1 MDVRSR
7 NPISVEEV
15 HTIPFPIL
23 CKNSMAEQDSE
34 YAIIVNSLKGDLPS
48 IPVVMNELM
57 TVISDQDAALYALR
71 DLLKMD
77 HSIFAQL
84 LKVANTHEYRQKHEK
99 RITRIDDAVQVLGL
113 EKVKRIAL
121 NTTILTLYKGVKL
134 PIEFN
139 LESLWLHSVGVAL
152 ASSILA
158 EDLDTG
164 MQDQAYTCGLLHDLG
179 KVAKCKFDQKL
190 FAKDLKSTWAQ
201 EIDCH
206 RWETTGKR
214 IRHDLLGSYLAR
226 AWGISSLVETVTKWH
241 HEEDRSKRHD
251 IEDADIQK
259 LVDIVYLANGTIHR
273 LGFGNSGHRFK
284 PTPSK
289 MILRRLRMDANDYQ
303 NFEDKLSEKFEN
315 DAESLALFQTA

>member
-1 MDVRSR
+1 MD
-7 NPISVEEV
+7 NPISIQIRMTTVP
-15 HTIPFPIL
+15 IPFPRL
-23 CKNSMAEQDSE
+23 CKTSMAERDTE
-34 YAIIVNSLKGDLPS
+34 YEIIVDSLKGDLPS

-84 LKVANTHEYRQKHEK
+84 LKVANTHEYRQKQEK

-139 LESLWLHSVGVAL
+139 LESLWLHSVGVAI
-152 ASSILA
+152 ASSTLA

-190 FAKDLKSTWAQ
+190 FARDLKSTWNKKM
-201 EIDCH
+201 DCH
-206 RWETTGKR
+206 QWETTGNR

-241 HEEDRSKRHD
+241 HEEDRAKRYD
-251 IEDADIQK
+251 IEDAEIQK

-273 LGFGNSGHRFK
+273 LGFGNSGHKFK
-284 PTPSK
+284 QEPSK
-289 MILRRLRMDANDYQ
+289 LILRRLRMEDEDYL
-303 NFEDKLSEKFEN
+303 NFEDKLTEKFEN